1 MLPLKVS
8 IEENLS
14 GERTDPNSNPKE
26 TLEEALKRC
35 QGKFRKRHN
44 TVSCLFT
51 LTYKN
56 NGVYFPGEIFS

>member
-14 GERTDPNSNPKE
+14 GERADANPNPEES
-26 TLEEALKRC
+26 LEEALKRC
-35 QGKFRKRHN
+35 QGKFGNRHN

-56 NGVYFPGEIFS
+56 NGVSFPQGIFA